1 MSLVFLDASKK
12 PNAQARSCSHH
23 VRSNAKVELC
33 VQMIEH
39 GFGEN
44 GGFRTIIRK
53 TKFES
58 KTHTPAAQNDG
69 CSITCTVYSQEDI
82 LHVVS

>member
-1 MSLVFLDASKK
+1 
-12 PNAQARSCSHH
+12 
-23 VRSNAKVELC
+23 
-33 VQMIEH
+33 MIEH

-44 GGFRTIIRK
+44 GGLRTIIRI
-53 TKFES
+53 KFES

-69 CSITCTVYSQEDI
+69 CSITYTVYSQDDI

>member
-12 PNAQARSCSHH
+12 QNAQARSCSHH
-23 VRSNAKVELC
+23 VRFNAKVELC
-33 VQMIEH
+33 IQMIEH

-44 GGFRTIIRK
+44 GGLRTIIRI
-53 TKFES
+53 KFES

-69 CSITCTVYSQEDI
+69 CSITYTVYSQDDI